1 MVHHSGYTMDHFTTV
16 DVILILNSCFH
27 CISQL
32 PTIAFGV
39 GLVAVA
45 VAVAVAMAREE
56 TNLETSTASLLA
68 VVVDEATS
76 SKRFQVSSRLSC
88 ISFSFNS
95 SSWNLDKH
103 SSKSTLSTSVNIFL
117 TFSVE
122 LWTAWFQWPL
132 VFLSNAGKIIGSITE
147 RFWIIRFL
155 MWSLFHKN
163 KARSATCRK
172 QKEHF
177 PNHTLTTEKVEST
190 KLYLS
195 KTRYLATND

>member
-1 MVHHSGYTMDHFTTV
+1 MVHHSGYTMDHFTMV
-16 DVILILNSCFH
+16 DMIWFLNSCFQ

-32 PTIAFGV
+32 PTIGV

-45 VAVAVAMAREE
+45 VAMAMEE

-68 VVVDEATS
+68 AVVDEATS
-76 SKRFQVSSRLSC
+76 SKCFQVSSRLSC

-103 SSKSTLSTSVNIFL
+103 SSKSIWSTSVNIFL
-117 TFSVE
+117 TFSVK

-132 VFLSNAGKIIGSITE
+132 VFLSSAGKIIGSITE
-147 RFWIIRFL
+147 RFWMIRFL

-163 KARSATCRK
+163 KARSATCHK

-177 PNHTLTTEKVEST
+177 PNHTPTT
-190 KLYLS
+190 
-195 KTRYLATND
+195 